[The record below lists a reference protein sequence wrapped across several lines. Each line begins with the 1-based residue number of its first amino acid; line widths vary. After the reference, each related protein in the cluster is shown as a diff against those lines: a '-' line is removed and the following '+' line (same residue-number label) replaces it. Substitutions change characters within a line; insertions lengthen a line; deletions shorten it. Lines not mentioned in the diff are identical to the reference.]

1 MDLVEILSFLF
12 QLSFSTLGRVSAHLL
27 VSSMLDAEWEGFG
40 LCSFRIIQWRA
51 WATHCWP
58 SCSTYGSLDLSFRE
72 RWGIPWSTLVEPK
85 HTNQSHALNGEPG
98 QYANL
103 YSIPGTVMEGYH
115 RVATSVSGWV
125 KVCVH
130 EWRAA
135 KLYHHHGQVRL
146 YMRILHLHVRH
157 CNLFPSEEVAAL
169 LSHQTG
175 HHTSH
180 RWHRQ
185 LPAHPHSQL
194 GLNSCFGWLW
204 LHRGGNKLP
213 HLRLHQ

>member
-12 QLSFSTLGRVSAHLL
+12 QLSFSTLGRVSAQLL
-27 VSSMLDAEWEGFG
+27 VPSMLEAEWEGFG
-40 LCSFRIIQWRA
+40 LCSCRIIQWRA

-72 RWGIPWSTLVEPK
+72 RWGIPRPTLEEPT
-85 HTNQSHALNGEPG
+85 H
-98 QYANL
+98 
-103 YSIPGTVMEGYH
+103 
-115 RVATSVSGWV
+115 
-125 KVCVH
+125 
-130 EWRAA
+130 
-135 KLYHHHGQVRL
+135 
-146 YMRILHLHVRH
+146 ILHLRVRH
-157 CNLFPSEEVAAL
+157 CNTFPSEEVSAL

-180 RWHRQ
+180 RRLQQ

-194 GLNSCFGWLW
+194 GLNSWFWWLW
-204 LHRGGNKLP
+204 LHRGRNKLP